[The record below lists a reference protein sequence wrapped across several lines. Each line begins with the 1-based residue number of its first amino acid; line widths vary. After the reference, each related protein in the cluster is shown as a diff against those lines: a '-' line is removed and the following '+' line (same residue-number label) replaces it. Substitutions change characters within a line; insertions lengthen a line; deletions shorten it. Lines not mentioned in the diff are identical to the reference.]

1 MRKTY
6 LLLSSLLFCALFVT
20 DAHAA
25 SQQGTVAP
33 VPSQVIVPTSSKDKL
48 GNTIEKSMAYVK
60 TLQVKNGKLFVS
72 LDYVQWFFGEAAVKA
87 YRQDHPLEKE
97 DYPMPYYIRNSSPK
111 IRTFEISPKAS
122 FTLQTNSTQKDG
134 NFHWNESVNTDTFKK
149 FVLAKGI
156 PYQIPFHIE
165 VTNGI
170 ITKVTEQYVP

>member
-1 MRKTY
+1 MRKSY
-6 LLLSSLLFCALFVT
+6 LLLSSLIFCTLFVP

-25 SQQGTVAP
+25 SPQETLAP
-33 VPSQVIVPTSSKDKL
+33 VASQVMVPTSSKDKQ
-48 GNTIEKSMAYVK
+48 GNTLEKSMAYVK
-60 TLQVKNGKLFVS
+60 TLQVKNGKLIVS

-87 YRQDHPLEKE
+87 YRQDHPKEKE

-122 FTLQTNSTQKDG
+122 FTLQTNSTQDE
-134 NFHWNESVNTDTFKK
+134 NFHWNEAVNADTFKK
-149 FVLAKGI
+149 FVLSKGI

-165 VTNGI
+165 VKNGI